1 MIGLS
6 GILVI
11 AHIPIRITVLPD
23 SNSIPNPPH
32 LFIIGKTQKSCA
44 MPATRKKIEPYLER
58 PDVKHPAYI
67 EFRIGDYQHELGIID
82 SKYAPKKRQ
91 RNREVRLFTGM
102 SIM

>member
-1 MIGLS
+1 LPI
-6 GILVI
+6 I
-11 AHIPIRITVLPD
+11 AYIPIRIRITVPHPIPIAYQILPI
-23 SNSIPNPPH
+23 SLSLAKPRRRE
-32 LFIIGKTQKSCA
+32 KSYA

>member
-1 MIGLS
+1 
-6 GILVI
+6 
-11 AHIPIRITVLPD
+11 
-23 SNSIPNPPH
+23 
-32 LFIIGKTQKSCA
+32 
-44 MPATRKKIEPYLER
+44 MPVTRKKIEPYLER

-67 EFRIGDYQHELGIID
+67 EFRIGDYQHEPGIID